1 METRIIKVLAL
12 VTITFGL
19 TFGVKAHTSSHS
31 TSLQS
36 QNQKALI
43 QDGNSYYTSFEYECE
58 PSPDNI
64 TCMFECPLCGRLWE
78 ILNRYGIGSSDGC
91 PICCDTSD

>member
-1 METRIIKVLAL
+1 MKTRIIKVLAL

-36 QNQKALI
+36 QNLKALI
-43 QDGNSYYTSFEYECE
+43 QDENPLYANFEYTCE
-58 PSPDNI
+58 PTPDNI
-64 TCMFECPLCGRLWE
+64 TCMFNCPICGRLWE
-78 ILNRYGIGSSDGC
+78 ILNRHGIGSSDGC
-91 PICCDTSD
+91 PECCD